1 MSKVISRKNRTQFYR
16 KPLALAV
23 AVSAMSAGGA
33 VLAQETGMAL
43 EEVVVTA
50 RKRSESLQ
58 DVPISIQALSS
69 TKIEE
74 LGITS
79 FDDCAAML
87 PTVSFAGN
95 GPGTNR
101 IYMRGAADGG
111 DGNASGSQPSVGLYL
126 DEQPVTAIGANLDI
140 HIYDIERIE
149 ALAGPQGTLYG
160 ASSQSGTLRIITNKP
175 DPSAFAAGFDVD
187 YATID
192 DGDYNHSFEGF
203 ANIPLGERTAIRLV
217 GWTSQDG
224 GWIDNVPG
232 TRTYELGPGY
242 GYNPNPTQPPKTIDN
257 AKWVK
262 EDQNE
267 VKTKG
272 ARAALR
278 VDLSENW
285 VGTASVLYQEQES
298 DGAFDQD
305 PSLGENEIQRFYD
318 DWQDDEFTQY
328 ALTLEGEFLNHGI
341 VYAGSYMDRDL
352 DYYADYT
359 AYGEEAYWVPYY
371 ACDYYADASGQC
383 TSLEEYLYFE
393 NTYERTSQELRLN
406 SLSDGRLHYTA
417 GLYYED
423 AEHKYDQQF
432 TQPFMSP
439 SLWTQG
445 RENLFYSTNQKRTDE
460 LWAVFGELT
469 FDITDSLRATV
480 GARHYDSTNK
490 LEGYTGWGKTNYQ
503 EDYGFNVDSKTED
516 DDEVYKFN
524 VTWDVTDDA
533 MVYATYSEGYRV
545 GGLNRDPDVTPST
558 YAPDKLK
565 NYELGWKSTWLDDRL
580 RVNGALY
587 YSEWEDMQFTIY
599 EFALSPVGN
608 TYNVGEAEIKGA
620 ELDFSYLMFDSLTLS
635 GAMAYN
641 DAETTQDF
649 VLQTRNGNVDF
660 EVPDGTDLPNVPEI
674 KYTMNARYEFSLA
687 SMDSFAQLTYSYTD
701 ESWNDIQPGD
711 RIKQDEFS
719 NLNLRTGF
727 DTGGWGVEL
736 YATNL
741 TDENDNIFIGNRS
754 YYDTATPQRPR
765 TIGVRFNMRFD

>member
-1 MSKVISRKNRTQFYR
+1 MTKLISRKTRTQFYR

-23 AVSAMSAGGA
+23 AVSAMSAGSA
-33 VLAQETGMAL
+33 VLAQETGMTL

-79 FDDCAAML
+79 FDDYAAML

-111 DGNASGSQPSVGLYL
+111 DGNSSGSQPSVGLYL

-187 YATID
+187 YASID

-217 GWTSQDG
+217 GWTTQDG

-272 ARAALR
+272 LRAALR

-285 VGTASVLYQEQES
+285 VGTASVIYQEQNS

-305 PSLGENEIQRFYD
+305 PTLGENEIQRFYD

-359 AYGEEAYWVPYY
+359 AYGEEAYFVPYY
-371 ACDYYADASGQC
+371 ACDYYADEANQC

-406 SLSDGRLHYTA
+406 SLGDGPFHYTA
-417 GLYYED
+417 GFYYED

-439 SLWTQG
+439 TLWARG
-445 RENLFYSTNQKRTDE
+445 KENIYYATDQKRTDE

-469 FDITDSLRATV
+469 YDITDSLRTTV

-516 DDEVYKFN
+516 DDQVYKFN
-524 VTWDVTDDA
+524 VTWDVTEDA

-649 VLQTRNGNVDF
+649 VLQTRDGSVDF
-660 EVPDGTDLPNVPEI
+660 SVPDGTDLPNVPEI

-687 SMDSFAQLTYSYTD
+687 SMDSFAQLTYTYTD
-701 ESWNDIQPGD
+701 ESWNEIRPG
-711 RIKQDEFS
+711 RRAKQDEFS
-719 NLNLRTGF
+719 NLNLRTGI

-765 TIGVRFNMRFD
+765 TIGMRFKMRFN